1 VLVEIDDAT
10 ARRQRPGEEKPF
22 LKLGIAY
29 RKERRVGTQEL

>member
-1 VLVEIDDAT
+1 VVVEIDDAPV
-10 ARRQRPGEEKPF
+10 RRQQLGEEKPF